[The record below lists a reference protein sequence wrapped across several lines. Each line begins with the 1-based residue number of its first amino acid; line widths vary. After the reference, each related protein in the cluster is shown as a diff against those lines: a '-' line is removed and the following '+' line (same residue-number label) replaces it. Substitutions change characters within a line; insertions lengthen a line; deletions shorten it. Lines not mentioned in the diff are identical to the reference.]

1 MDYDALLLDSKRL
14 ILDTALASELNV
26 LVDDLNV
33 IRPRARRRGRN
44 SEQPVQ
50 TQALDVRFNMSG
62 YLKS

>member
-1 MDYDALLLDSKRL
+1 M
-14 ILDTALASELNV
+14 V

-44 SEQPVQ
+44 DEQVDES
-50 TQALDVRFNMSG
+50 QALDVRFNMSG